1 MTVLDGLIIFIYES
15 HPNTH
20 GGGGGTMAL
29 GGRGWPFCFI
39 VHLYGEKK
47 HQISHGNSNNV
58 AERNWLWTQA
68 DFCTKWGGVV
78 AIFKEIDAI

>member
-1 MTVLDGLIIFIYES
+1 MVK
-15 HPNTH
+15 
-20 GGGGGTMAL
+20 
-29 GGRGWPFCFI
+29 
-39 VHLYGEKK
+39 KK